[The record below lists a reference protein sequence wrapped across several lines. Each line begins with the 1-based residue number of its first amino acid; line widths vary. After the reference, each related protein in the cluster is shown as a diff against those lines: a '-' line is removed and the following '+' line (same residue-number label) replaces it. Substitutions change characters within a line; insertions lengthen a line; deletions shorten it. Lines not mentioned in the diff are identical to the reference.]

1 MQCKLGTPSSGSGRF
16 VSRLPVG
23 PWASRVRGAPIT
35 VRCDCG
41 EVRHVPYGERWT
53 CGKCGRRWNTA
64 QIPADAYWG
73 IMREMRRYRLSVV
86 GAALAIVAVFT
97 LLGVFAGGRFFLLM
111 PIVLG
116 FWFLWYMPLWRRKV
130 RRRARNLPR
139 WQLHPEKD
147 VDP

>member
-1 MQCKLGTPSSGSGRF
+1 
-16 VSRLPVG
+16 
-23 PWASRVRGAPIT
+23 VRGAPIT

-41 EVRHVPYGERWT
+41 DVRYVPYGERWT
-53 CGKCGRRWNTA
+53 CEQCGRRWNTA
-64 QIPADAYWG
+64 QIPAEAYWG
-73 IMREMRRYRLSVV
+73 IMREMRRYRLSVM
-86 GAALAIVAVFT
+86 GTALAIVAVFA
-97 LLGVFAGGRFFLLM
+97 LLGAFAGGRFLLLM

-139 WQLHPEKD
+139 WQLRPEKD